1 MIRVAAATAALGLS
15 ACTAL
20 RAPAPAEADQA
31 SEVLGRFLA
40 AAELDDFETAYCLLA
55 GPWRAVY
62 TPARLQEDFAL
73 EPLARERLQ
82 RARAALRQGPRL
94 RGEGAEFAIGDG
106 KAVRLVREGGAYRVA
121 SLE

>member
-1 MIRVAAATAALGLS
+1 MMRVAAVTASLGLS

-20 RAPAPAEADQA
+20 RAPPPAEADQA

-40 AAELDDFETAYCLLA
+40 AAESDDFETAYGLLA
-55 GPWRAVY
+55 GPWRAAY
-62 TPARLQEDFAL
+62 TPTRLQEDFAL
-73 EPLARERLQ
+73 EPLARERLR

-94 RGEGAEFAIGDG
+94 RGEVAEFAIGDG
-106 KAVRLVREGGAYRVA
+106 RAVRLVREGSAYRVA